1 MVEWEE
7 DEGMKARRLLE
18 NLCMEQWSQL
28 ATCCTELLTACCPL
42 ITQSSSSKQSK
53 WFLSFSSGKTKRGVV
68 VHACNP
74 NTQELEARRSRVWL
88 QASLD
93 YIA

>member
-1 MVEWEE
+1 
-7 DEGMKARRLLE
+7 
-18 NLCMEQWSQL
+18 
-28 ATCCTELLTACCPL
+28 
-42 ITQSSSSKQSK
+42 
-53 WFLSFSSGKTKRGVV
+53 V

-93 YIA
+93 YMAWSY